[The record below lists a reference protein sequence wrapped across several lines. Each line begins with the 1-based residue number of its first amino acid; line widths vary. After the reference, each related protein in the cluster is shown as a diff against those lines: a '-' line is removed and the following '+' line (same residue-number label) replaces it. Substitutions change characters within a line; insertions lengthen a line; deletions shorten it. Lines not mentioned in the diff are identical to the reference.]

1 MVNEDI
7 IGTCV
12 IEVIGGLKE
21 LSVLLRLSQ
30 CITKYHSCVTSSQIV
45 WVTLGQTSR
54 VHYRWLNSVHGH
66 RIHYVAPSCELIPP
80 YFKCDFY
87 VCVLVLKSFFFRV
100 AGIISLRF
108 KWLTTSSGI
117 ILVTL
122 GQHRECT
129 TDGLMSPDTK
139 DIMWLPVEK
148 SMPFV
153 LCALSCSRLITSL
166 SRSVPWI
173 TVFGA
178 LTQW

>member
-1 MVNEDI
+1 MMNYDI
-7 IGTCV
+7 IGACV
-12 IEVIGGLKE
+12 IEVISGLKE

-30 CITKYHSCVTSSQIV
+30 CVTKYHSCVTSSQIV

-54 VHYRWLNSVHGH
+54 VHYRWLSVHWH
-66 RIHYVAPSCELIPP
+66 WLHYGVPSCELIPP
-80 YFKCDFY
+80 YFR
-87 VCVLVLKSFFFRV
+87 CVLCVYFGIEGFFRV
-100 AGIISLRF
+100 AGIISLRS

-122 GQHRECT
+122 SQHQECT
-129 TDGLMSPDTK
+129 TDGLVSPDTK
-139 DIMWLPVEK
+139 DIMWLPLEK

>member
-1 MVNEDI
+1 M
-7 IGTCV
+7 
-12 IEVIGGLKE
+12 
-21 LSVLLRLSQ
+21 LLGLSQ
-30 CITKYHSCVTSSQIV
+30 CITEYHSCVTSSQIV
-45 WVTLGQTSR
+45 WVTLSQTSR
-54 VHYRWLNSVHGH
+54 VHYRWLSVHWH
-66 RIHYVAPSCELIPP
+66 WLHYAVPSCELIPP
-80 YFKCDFY
+80 YFR
-87 VCVLVLKSFFFRV
+87 CVLCVYFGIEEFFRV
-100 AGIISLRF
+100 AGIISLRL

-122 GQHRECT
+122 SQHQECT
-129 TDGLMSPDTK
+129 TDGLVSPDTK
-139 DIMWLPVEK
+139 DIMWLPLEK